1 MLSFLLSCFLY
12 LNVVTSAFITL
23 PGYLRNETM
32 PLDFS
37 HKNSNAIGT
46 DPVPTINAS
55 LLGNPIDKHFKTITK
70 VYPEVKVS
78 GKSTYMNILKAMI
91 MMSYSEAAH
100 AYAGETFSFHN
111 YTDVKIRI
119 RRTSSSSSALQYR
132 YAIWGLFK
140 VAQYLTENK
149 LFACTIMDLYWSGGG
164 TPVLV
169 GVIEIFPHPMPG
181 IAGSE
186 GIQNLIGTG
195 RRAETPY
202 NSLELANSTSF
213 GSNEIDL
220 AAPTDAGKLLVFLEL
235 QGTKL
240 SVPEVF
246 MTILL
251 ALVHI
256 ASFETAHL
264 VHDFEVQD
272 LITKTELVYE
282 HYGAPRASPPFF
294 IYHEAARALGYIPK
308 YMFAQHRFEA
318 VTFVLEVDGTP
329 VGTGFLR
336 KFSSNSPIASQK
348 V

>member
-1 MLSFLLSCFLY
+1 
-12 LNVVTSAFITL
+12 
-23 PGYLRNETM
+23 M

-37 HKNSNAIGT
+37 HKNSSAIGT
-46 DPVPTINAS
+46 GPVPTINAS
-55 LLGNPIDKHFKTITK
+55 LLGNSIDQHFKTITK

-91 MMSYSEAAH
+91 KMSYSEGAH
-100 AYAGETFSFHN
+100 AYAGETFSFHD

-119 RRTSSSSSALQYR
+119 RRTSASFQYR

-140 VAQYLTENK
+140 VAQYLTENN

-186 GIQNLIGTG
+186 EIQNLMGTG
-195 RRAETPY
+195 RRAETPCS
-202 NSLELANSTSF
+202 SLNLANSSSF
-213 GSNEIDL
+213 DSNEIDL
-220 AAPTDAGKLLVFLEL
+220 AAPTNAGKLLVFLEL

-246 MTILL
+246 MTIFV

-256 ASFETAHL
+256 ASFETAHP

-282 HYGAPRASPPFF
+282 HYGAPRESPPFF
-294 IYHEAARALGYIPK
+294 IYQEAARALGYIPK

-336 KFSSNSPIASQK
+336 RSSSNSPMASQK